1 MNVDGAISRNKDH
14 RAISAVCRDEQI
26 KFSGSIVEDSL
37 VEKWPLVAV
46 RNCH

>member
-1 MNVDGAISRNKDH
+1 MFVFPAKKSLFTNEEA
-14 RAISAVCRDEQI
+14 EQ
-26 KFSGSIVEDSL
+26 EYAL